1 VNCLHKESMHVKRK
15 TTNLQKR
22 LYLISAIILM
32 VGLSS
37 SIWIYLTAE
46 NYSKNILGY
55 EVAGDNAYLIT
66 PENSKKYVHDLEL
79 YGGKANVLAN
89 ELMIW
94 FDGLWQ
100 GKSLA
105 LTISCVTLFIALGF
119 FFAARATP
127 SHLEYDAH
135 DENDQSGSK

>member
-1 VNCLHKESMHVKRK
+1 MQWK
-15 TTNLQKR
+15 TTKLQTR
-22 LYLISAIILM
+22 LYLISAIILL

-46 NYSKNILGY
+46 NYAKNVLGY

-89 ELMIW
+89 EFMSW
-94 FDGLWQ
+94 FGSLWH

-105 LTISCVTLFIALGF
+105 LTIGCITILLALGF
-119 FFAARATP
+119 FYVARTAP
-127 SHLEYDAH
+127 SHLEYDTH